1 MEKYNNKTIR
11 NSCIDYMRMN
21 SETQKIENYIDMT
34 VKEDKCLEVK
44 VETDLRVNYSVV
56 KNVRSTFDNTPVPN
70 EPMELFSIIQ
80 L

>member
-34 VKEDKCLEVK
+34 VKHDKYLQVK
-44 VETDLRVNYSVV
+44 VETDLRANYDDI
-56 KNVRSTFDNTPVPN
+56 KNVRSIFDNTPVPN
-70 EPMELFSIIQ
+70 EPMEVVPMIQ